1 MLGQCII
8 LDNGGNSIKYGND
21 KSIEPKTM
29 HNCSAKIPKQMNMFI
44 GDQIDDIKTDGSSV
58 TYSRPFERGYLTNIT
73 CEVEIWNRLFSK
85 NLMNITP
92 SDCNLILTEAPFT
105 PSSLQ
110 NDMNEL
116 IFEDFGFKSSLRRPA
131 AWFSAYE
138 FSKTI
143 PIDTEHPSCCTVI
156 DSGFS
161 FSHAYPFINNKC
173 QKHAC
178 KRVNVGGKLL
188 TNYMKE
194 MVSYRYVNLMDNFKI
209 VDQMKK
215 DVTYVSLDFSKD
227 LEGSKVTKDTVTGE
241 RLIPKDPFGNNLRK
255 VFRLPDFATV
265 MEGYWKPDNEMNE
278 PMDIERTQQAMMEA
292 RRKREMEE
300 QFLVP
305 VDSERFTV
313 PEVLFRPSDIEI
325 DQAGIAEA
333 TWQALN
339 KLETVQELGL
349 ASANIILTGGNMN
362 IPQFTERF
370 NSELRTYIPDV
381 FPMQVY
387 KPPNPD
393 TYAWYGAHRY
403 VNDEIAK
410 GNLKKLV
417 VTKAEYL
424 EKGNDYCNAKFYD
437 QW

>member
-1 MLGQCII
+1 MLETCVI
-8 LDNGGNSIKYGND
+8 LDNGGDSIKYGTE
-21 KSIEPKTM
+21 KSLVPNSIY
-29 HNCSAKIPKQMNMFI
+29 NCSAKIPKQMNIFI
-44 GDQIDDIKTDGSSV
+44 GDQIDDLKTDGSSV
-58 TYSRPFERGYLTNIT
+58 TYTRPFERGYLTNIT

-85 NLMNITP
+85 SLMNITP

-105 PSSLQ
+105 PTSLQ
-110 NDMNEL
+110 NDINEL
-116 IFEDFGFKSSLRRPA
+116 IYEDFGFKSSLRRPA

-138 FSKTI
+138 FSKTN
-143 PIDTEHPSCCTVI
+143 PVNTEHASCCTII

-173 QKHAC
+173 QKYAC

-215 DVTYVSLDFSKD
+215 DVTYISLDFNRE
-227 LEGSKVTKDTVTGE
+227 LNNSKVTKDHVTGE
-241 RLIPKDPFGNNLRK
+241 RSSPKDPFGNNLKK

-265 MEGYWKPDNEMNE
+265 MEGYWKEDDETNEQI
-278 PMDIERTQQAMMEA
+278 DTERTQQAMMEA

-305 VDSERFTV
+305 VDSERFSV
-313 PEVLFRPSDIEI
+313 PEVLFRPSDVEI
-325 DQAGIAEA
+325 DQAGITEA

-339 KLETVQELGL
+339 KLESVQELGL
-349 ASANIILTGGNMN
+349 ASANIVLTGGNAN

-370 NSELRTYIPDV
+370 TTELRTFVPEI

-387 KPPNPD
+387 KTPNPD
-393 TYAWYGAHRY
+393 TYAWFGAHRY
-403 VNDEIAK
+403 VNNEINK

-417 VTKAEYL
+417 ITKAEYL
-424 EKGNDYCNAKFYD
+424 EKGNDYCNEKFYD